1 MTAKRKARTDNLVRL
16 DSLNPGDRFIFRA
29 YAVDAEPIVT
39 FCGEFVRMHDNP
51 EYCVVA
57 VDGESKLWAE
67 PADWPVE
74 KIGGKDAK

>member
-1 MTAKRKARTDNLVRL
+1 MNTPELVEL
-16 DSLNPGDRFIFRA
+16 KTLNPGERFIFKA

-51 EYCVVA
+51 EYCVVRP
-57 VDGESKLWAE
+57 DGENRLWLE

-74 KIGGKDAK
+74 KIGENYE